1 MALIFVPGLSF
12 LVFLSWQNHL
22 LINLLCVFA
31 SITGT
36 MELNDLLEKKG
47 VKINKVLAAILGSL
61 LPLVALT
68 SLFYKDLEYS
78 YVFTGITILV
88 FVLLARQVFFG
99 RKEEFN
105 PVLLR
110 ASGYLFLLVYPG
122 LFLFFFIQLAHLP
135 FPSWKIFTFLF
146 MVYGNDSFAYLSGIL
161 FGKNSPK
168 PFLVSPNKSWAGFIG
183 GSVFSTGGSV
193 LLWFV
198 LEQFYPGESVYV
210 SNWYGALIIGLA
222 ISATSILGDLFESA
236 IKRSAKAKDSGT
248 IIIGRGGMLDSIDSV
263 LFSVP
268 VYYSALA
275 VFGNTL

>member
-1 MALIFVPGLSF
+1 MALIFVPGLTA
-12 LVFLSWQNHL
+12 LVFLSWQKHIF
-22 LINLLCVFA
+22 INILCIFA

-36 MELNDLLEKKG
+36 IELNSLLAKKE
-47 VKINKVLAAILGSL
+47 VKINMVLAGILGAL
-61 LPLVALT
+61 LPIVALV
-68 SLFYKDLEYS
+68 SLYYAEMDYS

-135 FPSWKIFTFLF
+135 YSEWKIFSFLF
-146 MVYGNDSFAYLSGIL
+146 MVYGNDSFAYLSGVM
-161 FGKNSPK
+161 FGKESPK
-168 PFLVSPNKSWAGFIG
+168 PFLVSPNKSYAGFIG
-183 GSVFSTGGSV
+183 GSVFSTAGSV
-193 LLWFV
+193 LLWFI
-198 LEQFYPGESVYV
+198 LEQFYPGEAVYV
-210 SNWYGALIIGLA
+210 STWYGALLLGMA

-236 IKRSAKAKDSGT
+236 IKRSVKAKDSGT

-268 VYYSALA
+268 VYYAAIEL
-275 VFGNTL
+275 FGNTI